1 MSTKT
6 GTDMQQS
13 LLSEWRG
20 MAKPQK
26 TAVWAAYLGWTL
38 DAFDF
43 FLLVFSIKA
52 IAEAFGVEKVAVTE
66 AIFYTLAAR
75 PVGALAFGWLAE
87 RIGRRPVLVMVV
99 LAFSALSALSGLT
112 QTLTQLLIVR
122 TFFGFAMG
130 GEWGIGAS
138 LAMETIPPRLRGPVS
153 GLIQSGYPSGALLAS
168 LAYFLFF
175 DAIGWR
181 GMFFLGLAPALF
193 VLFVRLHV
201 EESPHF
207 IARQGIKT
215 EHPLLAIAQNW
226 KIALYLVVLMTLFN
240 SFSHGTQDLHATF
253 LQTQRKL
260 DTHAVGLIS
269 IVGYC
274 GAIVGA
280 MCMGPLSLKIGRRR
294 TIALACTIALLVL
307 PLWAW
312 APTPLLLGLGVFLM
326 QAGVQG
332 AWAMVPAHLNE
343 LSPPAARAMFPGLV
357 YQLGNLL
364 SSYNVVVQGN
374 IAKAHG
380 DDYAFALALFGGVAA
395 VLLALWALLG
405 PEKSTGELARG

>member
-1 MSTKT
+1 
-6 GTDMQQS
+6 MQQS
-13 LLSEWRG
+13 LIQDWRG

-26 TAVWAAYLGWTL
+26 MAVWAAYLGWTL

-52 IAEAFGVEKVAVTE
+52 IAEAFGTDKTSVTQ

-75 PVGALAFGWLAE
+75 PIGALAFGWLAE

-99 LAFSALSALSGLT
+99 LAFSGLSALSGLA

-122 TFFGFAMG
+122 TMFGFAMG

-168 LAYFLFF
+168 LAYYLFF
-175 DAIGWR
+175 DMIGWR

-207 IARQGIKT
+207 AARKGQPI
-215 EHPLLAIAQNW
+215 ENPLLALVRNW
-226 KIALYLVVLMTLFN
+226 KLVLYLVVLMTLFN

-269 IVGYC
+269 IVGYM

-294 TIALACTIALLVL
+294 TIALSCGIALLVL

-312 APTPLLLGLGVFLM
+312 AATPLLLGLGAFLM

-343 LSPPAARAMFPGLV
+343 LSPPAVRALFPGFV

-364 SSYNVVVQGN
+364 SSYNVVVQSH
-374 IAKAHG
+374 IAEGRG
-380 DDYAFALALFGGVAA
+380 DDYAYALALFGGCVA
-395 VLLALWALLG
+395 VLLAIWAQLG
-405 PEKSTGELARG
+405 PEKSTGELARA

>member
-138 LAMETIPPRLRGPVS
+138 LAMETIPSRLRGPVS

-175 DAIGWR
+175 VAIGWR

-207 IARQGIKT
+207 IARQGQPV
-215 EHPLLAIAQNW
+215 EHPLRAVLSNW

-253 LQTQRKL
+253 LQSQRKL

-269 IVGYC
+269 IVGYL

-312 APTPLLLGLGVFLM
+312 APTPMLLGLGVFLM
-326 QAGVQG
+326 QAGMQG

-374 IAKAHG
+374 VAKAHG
-380 DDYAFALALFGGVAA
+380 DDYAFALALFGGAAA
-395 VLLALWALLG
+395 VLLGTWALLG

>member
-1 MSTKT
+1 
-6 GTDMQQS
+6 MQQS

-99 LAFSALSALSGLT
+99 LAFSALSAVSGLT

-207 IARQGIKT
+207 IARQGQVV
-215 EHPLLAIAQNW
+215 EHPLRAVLSNW

>member
-1 MSTKT
+1 
-6 GTDMQQS
+6 MQQS
-13 LLSEWRG
+13 LFSEWRA
-20 MAKPQK
+20 MAKAQK
-26 TAVWAAYLGWTL
+26 TSVWAAYLGWTL

-43 FLLVFSIKA
+43 FLLVFSVKA
-52 IAEAFGVEKVAVTE
+52 IAEAFGTDKTSVTQ

-75 PVGALAFGWLAE
+75 PVGALVFGLLAE
-87 RIGRRPVLVMVV
+87 RIGRRPVLVIVV
-99 LAFSALSALSGLT
+99 LAFSGLSALSGLA
-112 QTLTQLLIVR
+112 QDLTQLLIVR
-122 TFFGFAMG
+122 TLFGFAMG

-168 LAYFLFF
+168 LAYYLFF

-207 IARQGIKT
+207 TARQGQQT
-215 EHPLLAIAQNW
+215 EHPLRALASHW
-226 KIALYLVVLMTLFN
+226 KLVLYLVVLMTLFN

-253 LQTQRKL
+253 LQSQRKL

-269 IVGYC
+269 IVGYL

-280 MCMGPLSLKIGRRR
+280 MCMGPLSLRIGRRR
-294 TIALACTIALLVL
+294 TIALACMIALLVL

-332 AWAMVPAHLNE
+332 AWAMVPAHLHE
-343 LSPPAARAMFPGLV
+343 LSPPAARALFPGLV

-364 SSYNVVVQGN
+364 SSYNVVLQSHIAEARGN
-374 IAKAHG
+374 
-380 DDYAFALALFGGVAA
+380 DYAFALALFGGVVA
-395 VLLALWALLG
+395 VLLALWAQLG
-405 PEKSTGELARG
+405 PEKSTGELARA

>member
-1 MSTKT
+1 
-6 GTDMQQS
+6 MQPS
-13 LLSEWRG
+13 LISEWRG
-20 MAKPQK
+20 MARPQRM
-26 TAVWAAYLGWTL
+26 AVWAAYLGWTL

-52 IAEAFGVEKVAVTE
+52 IAEAFGTDKTSVTQ
-66 AIFYTLAAR
+66 AIFYTLAVR
-75 PVGALAFGWLAE
+75 PLGALAFGWLAE
-87 RIGRRPVLVMVV
+87 RIGRRPVLVVVV
-99 LAFSALSALSGLT
+99 LAFSSLSAVSGLT

-122 TFFGFAMG
+122 TLFGFAMG

-138 LAMETIPPRLRGPVS
+138 LAMESIPPRLRGPVS

-168 LAYFLFF
+168 LAYYLFF

-207 IARQGIKT
+207 AARQGRPIDN
-215 EHPLLAIAQNW
+215 PLWALARDW
-226 KIALYLVVLMTLFN
+226 KLVLYLVVLMTLFN

-260 DTHAVGLIS
+260 DTQAVGLIS

-280 MCMGPLSLKIGRRR
+280 MTMGPLSIRIGRRR
-294 TIALACTIALLVL
+294 TIALSCGVALLVL

-312 APTPLLLGLGVFLM
+312 APSPLLLGLGAFLM

-332 AWAMVPAHLNE
+332 AWAMVPAQLNE
-343 LSPPAARAMFPGLV
+343 LSPPAVRALFPGFV

-364 SSYNVVVQGN
+364 SSYNVVWQSQ
-374 IAKAHG
+374 IAEG
-380 DDYAFALALFGGVAA
+380 RGGDYAFALALFGGAVA
-395 VLLALWALLG
+395 VLLALWAQLG
-405 PEKSTGELARG
+405 PERSTGELAKA

>member
-1 MSTKT
+1 
-6 GTDMQQS
+6 MQQS

-52 IAEAFGVEKVAVTE
+52 IAEAFGVDKVNVTE

-87 RIGRRPVLVMVV
+87 RIGRRPVLVIVV

-112 QTLTQLLIVR
+112 QTLTQLLVVR

-207 IARQGIKT
+207 IARQGQVV
-215 EHPLLAIAQNW
+215 EHPLRAVLSNW
-226 KIALYLVVLMTLFN
+226 KIALYLIVLMTLFN

-269 IVGYC
+269 IVGYL

-294 TIALACTIALLVL
+294 TIALSCTIALLVL

-380 DDYAFALALFGGVAA
+380 DDYAFALALFGGVVA
-395 VLLALWALLG
+395 VLLALWAQLG

>member
-1 MSTKT
+1 
-6 GTDMQQS
+6 MQQS
-13 LLSEWRG
+13 LFSEWRA
-20 MAKPQK
+20 MAKAQK
-26 TAVWAAYLGWTL
+26 TSVWAAYLGWTL

-43 FLLVFSIKA
+43 FLLVFSVKA
-52 IAEAFGVEKVAVTE
+52 IAEAFGTDKTSVTQ

-75 PVGALAFGWLAE
+75 PVGALVFGLLAE
-87 RIGRRPVLVMVV
+87 RIGRRPVLVIVV
-99 LAFSALSALSGLT
+99 LAFSGLSALSGLA
-112 QTLTQLLIVR
+112 QDLTQLLIVR
-122 TFFGFAMG
+122 TLFGFAMG

-168 LAYFLFF
+168 LAYYLFF

-207 IARQGIKT
+207 TARQGQQT
-215 EHPLLAIAQNW
+215 EHPLRALASHW
-226 KIALYLVVLMTLFN
+226 KLVLYLVVLMTLFN

-253 LQTQRKL
+253 LQSQRKL

-269 IVGYC
+269 IVGYL

-280 MCMGPLSLKIGRRR
+280 MCMGPLSLRIGRRR
-294 TIALACTIALLVL
+294 TIALACMIALLVL

-343 LSPPAARAMFPGLV
+343 LSPPAARALFPGLV

-364 SSYNVVVQGN
+364 SSYNVVLQSHIAEARGN
-374 IAKAHG
+374 
-380 DDYAFALALFGGVAA
+380 DYAFALALFGGVVA
-395 VLLALWALLG
+395 VLLALWAQLG
-405 PEKSTGELARG
+405 PEKSTGELARA

>member
-1 MSTKT
+1 
-6 GTDMQQS
+6 MQQS
-13 LLSEWRG
+13 LFSEWRA
-20 MAKPQK
+20 MAKAQK
-26 TAVWAAYLGWTL
+26 TSVWAAYLGWTL

-43 FLLVFSIKA
+43 FLLVFSVKA
-52 IAEAFGVEKVAVTE
+52 IAEAFGTDKTSVTQ

-75 PVGALAFGWLAE
+75 PVGALVFGLLAE
-87 RIGRRPVLVMVV
+87 RIGRRPVLVIVV
-99 LAFSALSALSGLT
+99 LAFSGLSALSGLA
-112 QTLTQLLIVR
+112 QDLTQLLIVR
-122 TFFGFAMG
+122 TLFGFAMG

-168 LAYFLFF
+168 LAYYLFF

-207 IARQGIKT
+207 TARQGQQT
-215 EHPLLAIAQNW
+215 EHPLRALASHW
-226 KIALYLVVLMTLFN
+226 KLVLYLVLMTLFN

-253 LQTQRKL
+253 LQSQRKL

-269 IVGYC
+269 IVGYL

-280 MCMGPLSLKIGRRR
+280 MCMGPLSLRIGRRR
-294 TIALACTIALLVL
+294 TIALACMIALLVL

-343 LSPPAARAMFPGLV
+343 LSPPAARALFPGLV

-364 SSYNVVVQGN
+364 SSYNVVLQSHIAEARGN
-374 IAKAHG
+374 
-380 DDYAFALALFGGVAA
+380 DYAFALALFGGVVA
-395 VLLALWALLG
+395 VLLALWAQLG
-405 PEKSTGELARG
+405 PEKSTGELARA

>member
-1 MSTKT
+1 
-6 GTDMQQS
+6 MQQS
-13 LLSEWRG
+13 LISEWRG
-20 MAKPQK
+20 MAKAQK

-52 IAEAFGVEKVAVTE
+52 IAEAFGVDKLQVTD

-75 PVGALAFGWLAE
+75 PVGALVFGWMAE

-99 LAFSALSALSGLT
+99 LGFSVLSALSGLT

-122 TFFGFAMG
+122 TLFGFAMG

-175 DAIGWR
+175 DSIGWR

-201 EESPHF
+201 QESPHF
-207 IARQGIKT
+207 TARQGQVV
-215 EHPLLAIAQNW
+215 EHPLRAIAANW
-226 KIALYLVVLMTLFN
+226 KLVLYLVVLMTLFN

-269 IVGYC
+269 IVGYF

-294 TIALACTIALLVL
+294 TIALACTLALLVL

-312 APTPLLLGLGVFLM
+312 APTPLLLGLGAFLM

-364 SSYNVVVQGN
+364 SSYNVQIQGQ
-374 IAKAHG
+374 IATAHG
-380 DDYAFALALFGGVAA
+380 GDYAYALALFGGVVA
-395 VLLALWALLG
+395 VLLALWAQLG